1 MFFFLSEPVSSSATI
16 ASSKKEKETWK
27 TSKIKK
33 KLILPTAFL
42 HGKKHQIVFRQYQD
56 SARHKVA
63 ASYQL
68 TISQCQDVGQ
78 LVDNEQS
85 KKRAIERKYL
95 LEVIRCFRYLGRQ
108 GIALQGHDGND
119 NFTQLLRLLNTNDKN
134 ILYHLEGKIG
144 HKYMH
149 KAPVTRMH
157 ISKIFKQY

>member
-1 MFFFLSEPVSSSATI
+1 MFFFVR
-16 ASSKKEKETWK
+16 
-27 TSKIKK
+27 TS
-33 KLILPTAFL
+33 
-42 HGKKHQIVFRQYQD
+42 IVFCHYRVVQERKGNLKDQQNKEETYITNDFSAWKKAPNCFQAYQD
-56 SARHKVA
+56 SARHNVA

-68 TISQCQDVGQ
+68 TISQCQDVGE
-78 LVDNEQS
+78 LMDNEQS

-95 LEVIRCFRYLGRQ
+95 LEVNRCFRYLGRQ

-144 HKYMH
+144 HKYTH

-157 ISKIFKQY
+157 ISKILTQY

>member
-1 MFFFLSEPVSSSATI
+1 MFFFVR
-16 ASSKKEKETWK
+16 
-27 TSKIKK
+27 TSIVFCHYRVVQERKGNLKDQQIKK

-42 HGKKHQIVFRQYQD
+42 HGKKHQIN
-56 SARHKVA
+56 VA

-68 TISQCQDVGQ
+68 TISQCQDVGE
-78 LVDNEQS
+78 LMDNEQS
-85 KKRAIERKYL
+85 NKRAIERKYL
-95 LEVIRCFRYLGRQ
+95 LEVNRCFRYLGRQ

-134 ILYHLEGKIG
+134 ILYHLQGKIG
-144 HKYMH
+144 HKYTH